1 MGGIGLAFLLL
12 FWFFVFYFIV
22 LPLDLPR
29 KQEQKKI
36 MALIVQKFGGTS
48 VGSPEKIKAVA
59 ERVLRYKS
67 QGNQMV
73 VVLSAMSGE
82 TNRLV
87 ALASQ
92 MQEFPDTREMDML
105 LSTGEQVTIAL
116 FAMAI
121 KHAGGDAISFLGDQV
136 KILTDSVHTK
146 ARIESIDSEK
156 ILAELEQGRVVIIAG
171 FQGVNELGDITTLGR
186 GGSDTTAVALAAS
199 LKADSC
205 EIFTDVEGVYTTDPN
220 ICSKARKID
229 RISYDEM
236 LELASLG
243 AKVLDIR
250 SVTFAKRYNVPIHV
264 RSTFTETEGT
274 WVVEEDKQME
284 GMIVSGV
291 TYNKNEARI
300 TVSGVPNQPG
310 LAAKIFTPISDAD
323 IIVDM
328 IIQNQDAGRGKA
340 DMTFTV
346 MRTDYERTLKL
357 LQDVVSKI
365 GAEQVQGDTNITKI
379 SIVGVG
385 MRNHSGIAAT
395 MFSVL
400 AKEGINI
407 SMISTSE
414 IKVSCVIEE
423 KYTELAIRA
432 LHDAFELD
440 KVNLPTE
447 EA

>member
-1 MGGIGLAFLLL
+1 MWSAVL
-12 FWFFVFYFIV
+12 FFVLLGV
-22 LPLDLPR
+22 CSDGSTS
-29 KQEQKKI
+29 KWESKKI

-48 VGSPEKIKAVA
+48 VGSPAKIKAVA
-59 ERVLRYKS
+59 ERVLRNKN

-87 ALASQ
+87 DLASQ
-92 MQEFPDTREMDML
+92 MQELPDTREMDML
-105 LSTGEQVTIAL
+105 LSTGEQVTVSL
-116 FAMAI
+116 FAMAV
-121 KHAGGDAISFLGDQV
+121 KQAGEDAVSFLGDQV
-136 KILTDSVHTK
+136 KINTDSVHTK

-156 ILAELEQGRVVIIAG
+156 ILAELNQGRVVVIAG
-171 FQGVNELGDITTLGR
+171 FQGVNDKGDITTLGR
-186 GGSDTTAVALAAS
+186 GGSDTTAVALAAV

-220 ICSKARKID
+220 ICAKARKID

-250 SVTFAKRYNVPIHV
+250 SVTLAKRYKVPIHV

-274 WVVEEDKQME
+274 WVIEEDKQME
-284 GMIVSGV
+284 GLIVSGV

-310 LAAKIFTPISDAD
+310 IAAKIFTPISDAN

-346 MRTDYERTLKL
+346 VRTDYERTLKL
-357 LQDVVSKI
+357 LQELVKKI
-365 GAEQVQGDTNITKI
+365 GAESVQGDTNIAKI

-385 MRNHSGIAAT
+385 MRNHSGIAST
-395 MFSVL
+395 MFNVL
-400 AKEGINI
+400 AREGINI

-440 KVNLPTE
+440 KSNLPVE
-447 EA
+447 EQ